1 MTSQNPAPGQPAA
14 PSDDILRTWLSD
26 LADGEAEGPA
36 SQAACNAWRDRAE
49 MRQTWHTYHLIGD
62 VLRSDE
68 LARPAAHD
76 AAFLARLRGELARE
90 PVVMAPMAASLQAP
104 VRRARQ
110 RWLFPAAAAAGF
122 VVVAGA
128 LVVTRLSAPEPAGG
142 AVLVNAPAAPGA
154 VPVPSF
160 AAGAE
165 MIRNAE
171 LDAYLNAHQS
181 ARGSAAMAV
190 PGTGL
195 RNADVVVPA
204 GAGR

>member
-1 MTSQNPAPGQPAA
+1 MVQPLKQ
-14 PSDDILRTWLSD
+14 DDPRHEALSAM
-26 LADGEAEGPA
+26 ADGEASPHEA
-36 SQAACNAWRDRAE
+36 EQMCAAWRDDAE
-49 MRQTWHTYHLIGD
+49 ARGRWHTYHLIGD

-76 AAFLARLRGELARE
+76 AAFLERLRGQLAQE
-90 PVVMAPMAASLQAP
+90 PVILAPQPVPAP
-104 VRRARQ
+104 AQVRRARQ

-122 VVVAGA
+122 VVVAGV
-128 LVVTRLSAPEPAGG
+128 LVVTRLSAPDPAGG
-142 AVLVNAPAAPGA
+142 AVLVNAPAAPST

-165 MIRNAE
+165 MIRDAE

-204 GAGR
+204 GTGR